1 MKRIGNLWE
10 KIIDKNNIQLAIYN
24 ASKGKRNRRVVQKI
38 LNNIVFYT
46 NEIQKIL
53 IDGYIPNQYKK
64 KKIFDGAR
72 QKERIIYKPKFYP
85 DQIVHWCLMQ
95 VIEDVIQKGMY
106 KFCCASVKGRGELY
120 ATKYIEKILIK
131 DRKNTKYYI
140 KLDIKKFYPS
150 INKEILK
157 NKFRNIIK
165 DRNTLIL
172 MDAIV
177 DSFEDSGVPIGNYT
191 SQHFAN
197 YYLQNLDHYIKENL
211 KAKYYCRYMDDII
224 IFGANKKKLHKMLD
238 EIILFLKKEKLEV
251 KKNYKV
257 AKTDACLIDFI
268 GRRFGRGYTILR
280 DTTFLRFK
288 RRIKKVSKKKYINFK
303 DATAVISYYGI
314 LKHTN
319 SYKIKK
325 KYLYPYINLEK
336 CKGVIRNESRKQYK
350 T

>member
-95 VIEDVIQKGMY
+95 VIEGIICRGMY
-106 KFCCASVKGRGELY
+106 EFCCASVKNRGELY
-120 ATKYIEKILIK
+120 ATKYIEKILVK

-157 NKFRNIIK
+157 YKFRNIIK
-165 DRNTLIL
+165 DRNVLDL
-172 MDAIV
+172 MDIIV
-177 DSFEDSGVPIGNYT
+177 DSFEDGGVPIGNYT

-197 YYLQNLDHYIKENL
+197 YYLQNLDHYIKEKL
-211 KAKYYCRYMDDII
+211 KAKYYLRYMDDII

-257 AKTDACLIDFI
+257 SKTDACLIDFI
-268 GRRFGRGYTILR
+268 GRRFGRGYTTLR

-325 KYLYPYINLEK
+325 NIYIHIL
-336 CKGVIRNESRKQYK
+336 I
-350 T
+350 

>member
-325 KYLYPYINLEK
+325 NIYIHIL
-336 CKGVIRNESRKQYK
+336 I
-350 T
+350 